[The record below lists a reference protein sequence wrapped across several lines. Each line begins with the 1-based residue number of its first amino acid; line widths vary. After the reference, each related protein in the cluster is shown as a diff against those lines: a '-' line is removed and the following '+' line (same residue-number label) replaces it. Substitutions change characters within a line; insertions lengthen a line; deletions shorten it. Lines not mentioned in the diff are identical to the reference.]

1 MKSILLGLLG
11 DKKRCMALP
20 STLVK
25 LYLGDDMSVI
35 ILQGIIT
42 NIIHIKQSYAFN
54 WKDVAIFHTARTLSR
69 FLGE

>member
-1 MKSILLGLLG
+1 
-11 DKKRCMALP
+11 
-20 STLVK
+20 
-25 LYLGDDMSVI
+25 MSVI